1 MTEQIFMSRESRLEG
16 LEILMRHAGMYMF
29 TYRPASDEMV
39 VYDAR
44 LQELERIAGVL
55 YDPHRRALVH
65 PEDFW
70 KLQEFLE
77 GRLQGPI
84 EFRIKK
90 KENGDYQKMSMDGS
104 EEEQDGVRIGSIKN
118 VTVER
123 QKEEIWQEQAR
134 RDSLTGLY
142 NNMTGKILI
151 SEYLA
156 EKSPLASCAM
166 VVIDVDYFKNINDN
180 YGHLFGDEVLTTF
193 AGFLQTYFAKKDI
206 LIRAGGDEFVIL
218 LKEIRHSS
226 LVKKIMQF
234 VEMVRKIRF
243 SIQTV
248 TITCSVGVCYLPE
261 NVSGFTYEQL
271 FENADWA
278 LYPAKINGRNCYV
291 FCDNLKRFEVKAQS
305 AAPASKIDTRYLR
318 NDAVA
323 TAFEIF
329 EKQNSF
335 DAAMALLLKVIG
347 IRFQLDRITVI
358 QTDVKH
364 RNSGRQYQWLREGIP
379 EVLSEQGSFTT
390 EDFQTLFRSYDEYGT
405 TVLQCDNMEMYSED
419 GRKLLMQGGA
429 KTVLYAAMYCE
440 GHYTGAI
447 SYVVC
452 NSARYWSKQDRKQ
465 LGELTKIVSAH
476 MAKRQAINASVGGS
490 FATPG
495 YDILTGLISFQRF
508 KEEAERII
516 VSGYSTEYLMMYTDF
531 RGFKYFNQK
540 YGYATG
546 DQVLK
551 EFANYLMERMP
562 EGVEGYF
569 TRVVADQFLLFMP
582 YTAGQVEEKVSEINA
597 QFCQRIN
604 QQYPEAQMKV
614 RTGVYRVTPDCL
626 SASTAI
632 DAANYA
638 RKQIQSNGDRSV
650 LLFDEKIKGQQEM
663 ENRIIGGM
671 DEAMQKEEFRV
682 FYQPKVSLD
691 NYRIIGAEALVR
703 WVRPDGTI
711 LTPNMFVPLYEK
723 NGRIIELDYYVM
735 EKTAQMLQRNIRQR
749 RPVVPVSVN
758 VSALHAA
765 KADTLMRY
773 MEVLQ
778 KYELSP
784 ELFQI
789 EITESATVFNY
800 ENVRKMFGSFRNA
813 GFTTALDDFGAGFS
827 VMNLIADIPLDV
839 VKLDRIFIDKC
850 ETSRRGK
857 FFLGQIVQL
866 LKGLGFTVLCEGVET
881 KEQALLLGLA
891 GCDQMQGNWFSK
903 ALPMEEFCT
912 LLEEKNAL

>member
-1 MTEQIFMSRESRLEG
+1 M
-16 LEILMRHAGMYMF
+16 EILMRHAGMYMF

-39 VYDAR
+39 IYDAR
-44 LQELERIAGVL
+44 LQEVEKIDGVL
-55 YDPHRRALVH
+55 SEPSRCSLVH

-90 KENGDYQKMSMDGS
+90 TESGDYQKMSMDAR
-104 EEEQDGVRIGSIKN
+104 EEEMDGIRIGSIKN

-123 QKEEIWQEQAR
+123 RKEEIWQEQAK

-180 YGHLFGDEVLTTF
+180 YGHLFGDEVLTIF
-193 AGFLQTYFAKKDI
+193 AGFLKTYFAQKDI
-206 LIRAGGDEFVIL
+206 LVRAGGDEFVVL
-218 LKEIRHSS
+218 LKEIRHAS
-226 LVKKIMQF
+226 LVRKIMRF
-234 VEMVRKIRF
+234 VEMVRKIQF
-243 SIQTV
+243 SIPTV
-248 TITCSVGVCYLPE
+248 SITCSVGVCYLPE

-278 LYPAKINGRNCYV
+278 LYQAKINGRNCYV
-291 FCDNLKRFEVKAQS
+291 FCDSLKRFEVETQNAV
-305 AAPASKIDTRYLR
+305 PANEIDARYLR

-335 DAAMALLLKVIG
+335 DVAMELLLKVIG

-358 QTDVKH
+358 RTDVKH
-364 RNSGRQYQWLREGIP
+364 RYSGRQYQWHREDIP
-379 EVLSEQGSFTT
+379 EVLPEQGSFTT

-405 TVLQCDNMEMYSED
+405 TVLQCDNMAMYSQK
-419 GRKLLMQGGA
+419 GQKLLMQGGA
-429 KTVLYAAMYCE
+429 QTVLYAAMYCE
-440 GHYTGAI
+440 GRYMGAI

-452 NSARYWSKQDRKQ
+452 NSVRYWSKQDRKQ

-476 MAKRQAINASVGGS
+476 MAKRQAINASAGGS

-495 YDILTGLISFQRF
+495 YDSLTGLISFQRF
-508 KEEAERII
+508 KEETERII
-516 VSGYSTEYLMMYTDF
+516 VSGYSEEYLMMYTDF
-531 RGFKYFNQK
+531 SGFKYFNQK
-540 YGYATG
+540 YGYTAG
-546 DQVLK
+546 DRVLK

-569 TRVVADQFLLFMP
+569 TRIVADQFLLFMR
-582 YTAGQVEEKVSEINA
+582 YTADQAENKVSEINES
-597 QFCQRIN
+597 FCQWIHLR
-604 QQYPEAQMKV
+604 YPEAQLKV
-614 RTGVYRVTPDCL
+614 RTGMYRITSDCL
-626 SASTAI
+626 SASMAI
-632 DAANYA
+632 DAADYA
-638 RKQIQSNGDRSV
+638 RKQIPANGERSV
-650 LLFDEKIKGQQEM
+650 LLFDKKIKEQQEL
-663 ENRIIGGM
+663 ENSIIGRM
-671 DEAMQKEEFRV
+671 DEAMQREEFQV
-682 FYQPKVSLD
+682 FYQPKVALD
-691 NYRIIGAEALVR
+691 SFRIIGAEALVR
-703 WVRPDGTI
+703 WIRPDGTI

-723 NGRIIELDYYVM
+723 NGRIVELDYYVM
-735 EKTAQMLQRNIRQR
+735 EKTAQMLQKNIRKH

-758 VSALHAA
+758 ISALHAA
-765 KADTLMRY
+765 KEHTLRRY
-773 MEVLQ
+773 MEILQ
-778 KYELSP
+778 TYELSP
-784 ELFQI
+784 EMFQV
-789 EITESATVFNY
+789 EITESATVFHY
-800 ENVRKMFGSFRNA
+800 ENVRRMFGCFRNA
-813 GFTTALDDFGAGFS
+813 GFATALDDFGAGFS

-850 ETSRRGK
+850 ETSHRGK
-857 FFLGQIVQL
+857 FFLGQVVQL

-903 ALPMEEFCT
+903 PLPVEEFCK
-912 LLEEKNAL
+912 LLEEKMHL